1 MKRQAIIQYSDEF
14 WEEIYKVN
22 IVNFDIFTTEYL

>member
-22 IVNFDIFTTEYL
+22 IVNFYIFIAEIL

>member
-22 IVNFDIFTTEYL
+22 IVNFYIFIVEIL